1 MKFCSC
7 GYYKQYQFTL
17 ADLLEY
23 CGVTLPQAKLRHFND
38 TNLVS
43 TMVQKFLT
51 RTGLTGRIQTLATDD
66 KVNKLFAEHILQ
78 KKNNEIIFVIDSYD
92 GTSASDDN
100 VYAKYEDWVGFFMSL
115 VSDTYDKFT
124 ALIGNFESQ
133 KATLLARVKSKTTGT
148 IHGTTGVVAGIDSR
162 ENDTPQDEGV
172 YTDLTHASKTSHS
185 QSSNNTTNDGT
196 NIIESEDDKAT
207 PAERLAEV
215 ESKINNYYFQ
225 WAKVFDKLFME
236 D

>member
-17 ADLLEY
+17 KDLLEHSQ
-23 CGVTLPQAKLRHFND
+23 VNESKLALFNKTDSVSKIAKKIL
-38 TNLVS
+38 NLS
-43 TMVQKFLT
+43 S
-51 RTGLTGRIQTLATDD
+51 LTGRIKTLTEDS
-66 KVNKLFAEHILQ
+66 KVNILFSEHIVQ
-78 KKNNEIIFVIDSYD
+78 KKFNEIIFTIDSYD
-92 GTSASDDN
+92 GKSATDEE
-100 VYAKYEDWVGFFMSL
+100 VAEKYEEWFGFFMSL
-115 VSDTYDKFT
+115 LSDTYDKFT
-124 ALIGNFESQ
+124 TLIGNFESQ

-148 IHGTTGVVAGIDSR
+148 ISGQTNTTAGIDSR

-185 QSSNNTTNDGT
+185 QSSNQVNNQGL
-196 NIIESEDDKAT
+196 NVIEAEDDKAT